1 MLSTSKLFGL
11 AAGTLSALGK
21 KRPSRSPPGPS
32 LGAHAPAP
40 VSRPRRILRVGAA
53 PLPVD
58 VSPFELWVA
67 DAQEAQDPALMGQ
80 KIEALRARNETVIV
94 LDRGAQLLARHF
106 RADTDFILNPFD
118 QRCVN
123 WSPLLELSAQNDPK
137 TLARYLMDDGTPLE
151 RPGRADAQALL
162 ARLIQRLAST
172 GTPRLQ
178 DLLHCALVASAP
190 ELRRLLRETQ
200 EPARWEDPQRFAA
213 WREAASECLD
223 VYRYLPLQ
231 TEGFSVTEMVH
242 AEHSG
247 FLFVTYLDDQLSS
260 LRGLMGCLLACAAQA
275 VVSPPAQP
283 ARRVW
288 LVVNDHAP
296 ASQEQASRPER
307 AEAAQPLSNSS
318 ATPSVRP
325 LVKGITVGVAPL
337 PALRH
342 THVLVARRP
351 PSD

>member
-40 VSRPRRILRVGAA
+40 VSRPRRILPLGAA

-307 AEAAQPLSNSS
+307 SEAGQPASS
-318 ATPSVRP
+318 LPPGSARP
-325 LVKGITVGVAPL
+325 LVKGITVGVAPV

-351 PSD
+351 TSY